1 MARNRIAGIT
11 IEIDGDTTQ
20 LTKALSG
27 VNKDLKNTQ
36 DALRDVD
43 NLLKLDPSNV
53 DLLKQKQDLLT
64 RAISDT
70 KSKLDTE
77 KEALAQLKKSDQ
89 TDEVK
94 DRQAALERE
103 IASTEQSLKGLE
115 KEMKSFGS
123 VSKQQLEATSKKFGD
138 LSQKTRGLSTA
149 AAGLGAA
156 MIGNAVNAG
165 KTADEINTLSKQY
178 GVSTDEIQKMNYAS
192 DLLDVSTED
201 MLKSIQKVT
210 KAMGSEN
217 SALSTLGVR
226 TTNADGSMRDATD
239 VWYDAL
245 EALSQV
251 ENETERDQLA
261 MELFGKSASDLS
273 GIVDDGGESLKAF
286 GQEAEDA
293 GLILDGDALDSANE
307 FNDSMDRL
315 KRTASGAFLEAGA
328 ALAEALLPAL
338 EKLSGV
344 VSEVVGWF
352 ASLDGSTQTVILTV
366 LGLVAAISP
375 LMGLLSAITSPIGL
389 VITAIGALIAAGVA
403 LYENWDTIKEKA
415 GEVWE
420 SITTS
425 LSETW
430 TSIKGFFSDIWGWV
444 TDNIIQPITDAWDSI
459 KGFFADIKEAID
471 GFEIKLPKIE
481 LPHFN
486 VSGGKFPW
494 GIAGEGEPPQ
504 FSVDWYAKAMQNGVI
519 LDQPTIFGSANG
531 RLLGGGEAGREAIIG
546 VNSLEGI
553 IQRAVSAGGTNNVT
567 NNFEIR
573 STDPRQAALEISNI
587 LQHQTDRRS
596 AIWT

>member
-375 LMGLLSAITSPIGL
+375 LMGLLSAITSPMGL

>member
-43 NLLKLDPSNV
+43 KLLKLDPSNV

-375 LMGLLSAITSPIGL
+375 LMGLLSAITSPMGL